1 VAKEHFVDTAI
12 VETVAQIFRGGSAI
26 VQDPY
31 PFFAQVR
38 EKAPLFRASVFG
50 PVPDVHVTRYAD
62 VYAAL
67 RDPRLSSERPHGGI
81 RPQVEGGDLSAE
93 DEAALAASERVNT
106 MSMLTKDPP
115 DHTRLRKLVAKAFS
129 PRVVEQQRPMVQAIV
144 DDLLARA
151 SRQDGVDFI
160 RAVAAPLPA
169 QVIAALLGV
178 PQEDWAKFKQWSD
191 GVISFDPDVI
201 LPSARSTARLDAYF
215 RAMIAARREE
225 PRDDL
230 LSALVRARDE
240 RGSLTEDEMVV
251 QCVVLLTGGHETTT
265 QALGSALAT
274 LAKQPEVWH
283 ELREHPELVPGVVDE
298 CLRLES
304 PFQFNNRVAREDLE
318 IASQTVRKGEFVWLW
333 VAAANRDPR
342 QFDLPDLID
351 PHRSGGKHLSHLA
364 FGGGIH
370 YCLGAVLARLE
381 LHIALT
387 TLTQR
392 YPAFRVIEAPVRW
405 RDNVALRGPSAL
417 HVNFGREMRAR

>member
-1 VAKEHFVDTAI
+1 MDTAI

-31 PFFAQVR
+31 PIFAQVR
-38 EKAPLFRASVFG
+38 EKAPLFRAPVFG

-81 RPQVEGGDLSAE
+81 PLQIEGGDLSAE
-93 DEAALAASERVNT
+93 DKAALAAFERVNT

-115 DHTRLRKLVAKAFS
+115 DHTRLRKLVARAFS

-144 DDLLARA
+144 NDLLAQA
-151 SRQDGVDFI
+151 SRQEGVDLI

-178 PQEDWAKFKQWSD
+178 PQEDWSKFKQWSD
-191 GVISFDPDVI
+191 GVISFDRDAI
-201 LPSARSTARLDAYF
+201 LRSARNTARLDAYF
-215 RAMIAARREE
+215 RDMIAARREE
-225 PRDDL
+225 PREDM

-240 RGSLTEDEMVV
+240 QGALTEDEMVV
-251 QCVVLLTGGHETTT
+251 QCIVLLTGGHETTT
-265 QALGSALAT
+265 QALGSTLAT
-274 LAKQPEVWH
+274 LAKQPEVWQ
-283 ELREHPELVPGVVDE
+283 ELREHPGLVPGIVDE

-318 IASQTVRKGEFVWLW
+318 IAGQPIRKGEFVWLW

-351 PHRSGGKHLSHLA
+351 PHRSGDMHLSHLA

-370 YCLGAVLARLE
+370 YCLGAALAQLE
-381 LHIALT
+381 LRTALT

-392 YPAFRVIEAPVRW
+392 YPDFRVIDAPVRW

-417 HVNFGREMRAR
+417 HVSFGHEPRAY